1 MKDESGVQIMKE
13 FVGLRAK
20 HVTIWK
26 TTTMKIKK
34 PQVCVS
40 WKENW
45 NLKIINQTI
54 NHLGKNKIDVK
65 QILKTQQRFE
75 SENEWQYLDDIY
87 KNIEECNPNKK

>member
-45 NLKIINQTI
+45 NLKII
-54 NHLGKNKIDVK
+54 KSV
-65 QILKTQQRFE
+65 
-75 SENEWQYLDDIY
+75 
-87 KNIEECNPNKK
+87 